1 MASAGSKVAELASKL
16 YDACTSE
23 FDPDHLFFQND
34 FLDLKVIPDNDVS
47 LLLECAQS
55 LVDQNLFRLLTKD
68 GKLTWRLIDR
78 EDAEK

>member
-1 MASAGSKVAELASKL
+1 MPSAGSEVAELASKL
-16 YDACTSE
+16 YDACVSE

-34 FLDLKVIPDNDVS
+34 FINLNIIPKNDVS

-55 LVDQNLFRLLTKD
+55 LVDQNLFRLLQKD

-78 EDAEK
+78 QDAEK